1 MTSFPWSD
9 AMALAFG
16 HYRLSPS
23 EFWALTPRELLALA
37 EAAGWATETAM
48 TRQVFDDLMTRY
60 PDEIHD

>member
-1 MTSFPWSD
+1 
-9 AMALAFG
+9 MALAFG